1 MYTFDTGCHQIKR
14 EIRTE
19 KKYNNK
25 TEKKM
30 PLEINIHDFSFNFSH
45 VVAPKALAKW
55 SSTTDSVIED
65 VLLSAFDDVVNGQ
78 NLPSDRAKCSSIES
92 TM

>member
-1 MYTFDTGCHQIKR
+1 
-14 EIRTE
+14 
-19 KKYNNK
+19 
-25 TEKKM
+25 M
-30 PLEINIHDFSFNFSH
+30 PLEINIYDFSFNFSH

-55 SSTTDSVIED
+55 SSTTDSVIDD
-65 VLLSAFDDVVNGQ
+65 VLLSTFDDVVNGQ